1 MQSMLNRS
9 SCFAL
14 CVATVLTCTAASAQA
29 GLRASFFEGAPKDR
43 FQIRNESGCVL
54 KDAEVLVDLS
64 TSTAGLIFDVTDQGA
79 GVEVY
84 QPLEM
89 VAGSTALANIPNVE
103 DGQSSIRLEVAELEP
118 GEAIAFTIDV
128 DDTLGTRAIT
138 VSGAEIAG
146 ASVSVMQDGD
156 RTSGVFTERA
166 EATLAV
172 ADCKV

>member
-9 SCFAL
+9 SCFSF
-14 CVATVLTCTAASAQA
+14 CVAVVLTGTAASAQA
-29 GLRASFFEGAPKDR
+29 GLRANFFEGAPKDR

-64 TSTAGLIFDVTDQGA
+64 TSSAGLIFDVTDRGA

-89 VAGSTALANIPNVE
+89 VAGSKALTNIPNVE
-103 DGQSSIRLEVAELEP
+103 DGQSSIRLKVAELEP

-146 ASVSVMQDGD
+146 ASVSIMQDGSSS
-156 RTSGVFTERA
+156 SGVFTERA
-166 EATLAV
+166 EVTLPV
-172 ADCKV
+172 AGCDI